1 MAYDFSAL
9 KQEIME
15 TEARLG
21 RELAGIRT
29 GRASATLLDAVRV
42 EAYGAQM
49 PIQQVGGVTMEDPRT
64 IRIVPYDRSQVRAL
78 EKAIVDADLGV
89 SVSSDDA
96 GVRVAFP
103 ALTAERREGLIK
115 MARSRLED
123 ARIALRG
130 ARDEVWSD
138 IQKATREGDIP
149 EDDKFR
155 LKDEMQKII
164 DDANKR
170 LEEATER
177 KESEIAL

>member
-9 KQEIME
+9 KQAISE

-21 RELAGIRT
+21 RELGSIRT
-29 GRASATLLDAVRV
+29 GRASPSLLDGVRV

-49 PIQQVGGVTMEDPRT
+49 PIQQVGAVSMEDPRT
-64 IRIVPYDRSQVRAL
+64 IRVVPYDRTQVRAL

-96 GVRVAFP
+96 GVRVSFP
-103 ALTAERREGLIK
+103 ALTTERRAELVK
-115 MARSRLED
+115 MARGRLED

-130 ARDEVWSD
+130 ARDDVWSD

-155 LKDEMQKII
+155 LKDEMQKMI
-164 DDANKR
+164 DEANRR
-170 LEEATER
+170 LEETTTR
-177 KESEIAL
+177 KEGEIAL

>member
-9 KQEIME
+9 KQQILE

-21 RELAGIRT
+21 RELGGIRT
-29 GRASATLLDAVRV
+29 GRASASLLDAVRV
-42 EAYGAQM
+42 ETYGAQM
-49 PIQQVGGVTMEDPRT
+49 PIQQVGTVSMEDPRT
-64 IRIVPYDRSQVRAL
+64 IRIVPWDKGHVRVL

-103 ALTAERREGLIK
+103 ALTAERRADLIK

-138 IQKATREGDIP
+138 IQRRERDGDIP

-155 LKDEMQKII
+155 LKEEMQKLV
-164 DDANKR
+164 DDANQR
-170 LEEATER
+170 LEEMTER
-177 KESEIAL
+177 KETEIGL